1 MTGGADSNGVGVSYE
16 TQLEPPSPPIRQH
29 GGGTLTENQIIK
41 RHICNFDNN
50 TYFGYDLT
58 VRPMQDGRF
67 EMVFAP
73 LSITPAKM
81 SEIFPKVSNWTLLQL
96 PRAPAVMQVRAGETV
111 ALDLFSNPSTG
122 QKVTDY
128 LTIKGK
134 GSRTRAEV
142 RGPASDFMPEDALM
156 EISSPELS
164 VDGTKVVSSRGG
176 VSGQSVWIDVPGHGR
191 FVFSLAART
200 DLGMQKTGEIR
211 GTTMTWRAN
220 GHDYKIETDKPI
232 ASGSRAYNLYVF
244 HLPHTA
250 EYFGMSAGPSPE
262 PPIRNR

>member
-1 MTGGADSNGVGVSYE
+1 MKTVSLLLISLCAWGTQLMTGGADSNGVWVSYE
-16 TQLEPPSPPIRQH
+16 TRLEPPTPPIHQH

-58 VRPMQDGRF
+58 IRPKQDGRF

-73 LSITPAKM
+73 LSVTPPKM
-81 SEIFPKVSNWTLLQL
+81 SEIFNKVPNWTLLQL
-96 PRAPAVMQVRAGETV
+96 PKAPATMEVRAGETV

-134 GSRTRAEV
+134 GTVVEV
-142 RGPASDFMPEDALM
+142 RGPARDFTPEDALI

-164 VDGTKVVSSRGG
+164 V
-176 VSGQSVWIDVPGHGR
+176 HG
-191 FVFSLAART
+191 S
-200 DLGMQKTGEIR
+200 K
-211 GTTMTWRAN
+211 
-220 GHDYKIETDKPI
+220 
-232 ASGSRAYNLYVF
+232 
-244 HLPHTA
+244 
-250 EYFGMSAGPSPE
+250 
-262 PPIRNR
+262 